1 MPGKKRECDGCH
13 KMMRSD
19 NLKNHMRKCNGL
31 NQNLNV
37 SNENIRYPFADNS
50 SKMSK
55 SINPKITALI
65 DAIVNEE
72 DEPPEKIQRKD
83 LAENSTDDERQH
95 YPDTLDLTSKVVTD
109 ENDDEDDDDEDDDDE
124 DSMTSKDDST
134 ASKDNLSPDE
144 LKDRLHRFFDEM
156 TVFELNIDA
165 DKRLSKNDIVEY
177 AEELEIPYFRGVFEK
192 DELPEISNPIECG
205 IVNLGD
211 YWACYAKLP
220 NRCYF
225 DSFGRK
231 TPMELQFYLK
241 TAEEIKNNSPVIM
254 RNSNVVQREN
264 SEISGHLC
272 LFVLTSLM
280 REDLSFKQVKDQLV
294 FGFSKDYW

>member
-55 SINPKITALI
+55 SINPKISALI

-124 DSMTSKDDST
+124 DDDNDQLSNEKPQIIK
-134 ASKDNLSPDE
+134 APNLS
-144 LKDRLHRFFDEM
+144 
-156 TVFELNIDA
+156 
-165 DKRLSKNDIVEY
+165 
-177 AEELEIPYFRGVFEK
+177 
-192 DELPEISNPIECG
+192 
-205 IVNLGD
+205 
-211 YWACYAKLP
+211 
-220 NRCYF
+220 
-225 DSFGRK
+225 
-231 TPMELQFYLK
+231 
-241 TAEEIKNNSPVIM
+241 
-254 RNSNVVQREN
+254 
-264 SEISGHLC
+264 
-272 LFVLTSLM
+272 
-280 REDLSFKQVKDQLV
+280 
-294 FGFSKDYW
+294 

>member
-1 MPGKKRECDGCH
+1 
-13 KMMRSD
+13 
-19 NLKNHMRKCNGL
+19 
-31 NQNLNV
+31 
-37 SNENIRYPFADNS
+37 
-50 SKMSK
+50 
-55 SINPKITALI
+55 
-65 DAIVNEE
+65 
-72 DEPPEKIQRKD
+72 
-83 LAENSTDDERQH
+83 
-95 YPDTLDLTSKVVTD
+95 
-109 ENDDEDDDDEDDDDE
+109 
-124 DSMTSKDDST
+124 MTSKDDST
-134 ASKDNLSPDE
+134 ASKDNLSSDK
-144 LKDRLHRFFDEM
+144 LKDRLYRFFDEM

-192 DELPEISNPIECG
+192 DELPKSSNPIECG
-205 IVNLGD
+205 IVNVGD

-280 REDLSFKQVKDQLV
+280 REDLSFRQVKDQLV